1 MADVLL
7 IISMI
12 VAFGILVIM
21 GVYLLVYYQHPD
33 DHNDAYFPKIV
44 VIGGFVLAGATVLLL
59 PLDVANREGY
69 PGPYLLYECSCWGEF
84 WGGCFQI
91 LKYCCIHS
99 HIYHLSLSASFCPPP
114 RPPIYIYIYIYIY
127 IN

>member
-69 PGPYLLYECSCWGEF
+69 PGPYLLY
-84 WGGCFQI
+84 
-91 LKYCCIHS
+91 
-99 HIYHLSLSASFCPPP
+99 
-114 RPPIYIYIYIYIY
+114 
-127 IN
+127 